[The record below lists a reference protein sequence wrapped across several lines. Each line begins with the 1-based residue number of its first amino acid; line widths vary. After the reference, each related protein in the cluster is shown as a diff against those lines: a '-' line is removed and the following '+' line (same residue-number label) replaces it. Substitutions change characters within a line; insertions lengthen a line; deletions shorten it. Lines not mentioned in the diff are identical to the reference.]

1 MSRWIGLPAA
11 SRSTR
16 RRADPDG
23 FTLIEVLVAFAIAAL
38 LLVAL
43 LRILTLSLGA
53 GERSERVTRATILA
67 QSTLDAVGVVAP
79 LAEGDVA
86 ELVNGPFRIRAAV
99 ERYRGSGAGEG
110 TTQYLVL
117 YRVSAAVSWREGRR
131 LRSVSLST
139 LRLGPQQ

>member
-11 SRSTR
+11 SSSTR
-16 RRADPDG
+16 ADCRG

-43 LRILTLSLGA
+43 LRILTLSLA
-53 GERSERVTRATILA
+53 GSERSEIDTRATLLA

-86 ELVNGPFRIRAAV
+86 ELESAPFHIHATV
-99 ERYRGSGAGEG
+99 ERYGEAG
-110 TTQYLVL
+110 TSPQYLVL
-117 YRVSAAVSWREGRR
+117 YRVSATVSWRDGRR
-131 LRSVSLST
+131 ERSVSLST